1 MELNLY
7 QIIGE
12 LQVKIFTQEM
22 IINQLRTEISKLK
35 ATPLAEVEGLELL
48 ST

>member
-12 LQVKIFTQEM
+12 LQVKIFSYEQV
-22 IINQLRTEISKLK
+22 INRLNDKIKKLE
-35 ATPLAEVEGLELL
+35 ATPIEEVEFDQN
-48 ST
+48 

>member
-12 LQVKIFTQEM
+12 LQVKLFSYEQTIV
-22 IINQLRTEISKLK
+22 QLREKIKQLE
-35 ATPLAEVEGLELL
+35 ATPIEEVEFDQN
-48 ST
+48 